1 MERDRINNPPPP
13 SNYAGRMS
21 MGAGDSANSAQSN
34 ASPNEIP
41 ASSGMMGAGGEG
53 GGNQKVSEP
62 DNLFVCNV
70 CLDPVKDPVVT
81 QCGHLYCWAC
91 LFRWLNTHHN
101 TCPVCKAG
109 ISRDNVIPIFIEGNE
124 QDPRYKSAG
133 GSGERGEIPNRPLGN
148 RPEALSGVNV
158 NGENTLMNGVSATG
172 NSGFFPSLFGLQF
185 QNFIPANVPGNRAL
199 TPEEQQQEHLTRVLI
214 ALGSIVFVAFLLF

>member
-13 SNYAGRMS
+13 SNYAGRMGV
-21 MGAGDSANSAQSN
+21 GAGSSSN
-34 ASPNEIP
+34 EMP
-41 ASSGMMGAGGEG
+41 ASSGTSTAGEG
-53 GGNQKVSEP
+53 VDSGSNQKSFTEP
-62 DNLFVCNV
+62 DSLFVCNV

-124 QDPRYKSAG
+124 QDPRYKSSGSNVPGAG
-133 GSGERGEIPNRPLGN
+133 DIPNRPLGN
-148 RPEALSGVNV
+148 RPEALSAGVNV
-158 NGENTLMNGVSATG
+158 SGDNTLLNGVSATG

-185 QNFIPANVPGNRAL
+185 QNFIPANVPTNRAL